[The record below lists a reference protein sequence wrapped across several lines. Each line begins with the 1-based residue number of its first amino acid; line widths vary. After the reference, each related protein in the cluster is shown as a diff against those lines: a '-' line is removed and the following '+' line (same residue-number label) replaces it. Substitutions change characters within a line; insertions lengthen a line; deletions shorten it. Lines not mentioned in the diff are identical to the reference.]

1 VLKHLPVIVA
11 FLLLL
16 NGAHAAALDQLR
28 NTEGKAGDAD
38 GAKNDVALFINGT
51 MFDDSNGNG
60 KFDDSDPGISGRVIR
75 LVLDGR
81 EISNTTTDES
91 GRYSFT
97 NLVPG
102 NYTVVEDQEAG
113 WKTCAPSKG
122 YYTIDLI
129 NESVD
134 NVDFGIARV
143 PGTSNTRVSK
153 TPDAQAPETCDGKG
167 CDGKGI
173 TLIQV
178 GEEQYPFLNY
188 HWWEEEKKAAAIAP
202 EAYIPLD

>member
-1 VLKHLPVIVA
+1 VLKHLPVIAA
-11 FLLLL
+11 FLSLLSST
-16 NGAHAAALDQLR
+16 HVMALEEHTLS
-28 NTEGKAGDAD
+28 
-38 GAKNDVALFINGT
+38 INGT

-60 KFDDSDPGISGRVIR
+60 KFDGDDRGLYGRIIR

-97 NLVPG
+97 DLVPG

-113 WKTCAPSKG
+113 WKQCVPSKG
-122 YYTIDLI
+122 YYNIDLT
-129 NESVD
+129 NTSVD
-134 NVDFGIARV
+134 NVDFGIAWV
-143 PGTSNTRVSK
+143 SGTSNTRVSK

-173 TLIQV
+173 KVFRDGDT
-178 GEEQYPFLNY
+178 QYPLLNY
-188 HWWEEEKKAAAIAP
+188 RWYEEMKADAEQAP
-202 EAYIPLD
+202 HADIPPDP